1 MSLEKFLISD
11 QNDTFFVTLEVDR
24 TKLTVELATEIN
36 NFWGGNDDRADSMD
50 GDVVKAVI
58 KLYGSRVIRSMLC
71 FGGAVFDV
79 QSEPQMAKVATFW
92 TGQMQEEEGWPGADG
107 TPHGALGI
115 RVVAA
120 DASMPGFDECDL
132 DEVTA

>member
-1 MSLEKFLISD
+1 MSFEKFLVSD

-24 TKLTVELATEIN
+24 SKLTVELATQIN

-58 KLYGSRVIRSMLC
+58 KLYGSRVMGLMLC
-71 FGGAVFDV
+71 SGGTVFMAVHG
-79 QSEPQMAKVATFW
+79 QAGQQW
-92 TGQMQEEEGWPGADG
+92 TAAMQQEEGWPGADG
-107 TPHGALGI
+107 SPHGAVGI

-120 DASMPGFDECDL
+120 DVEIPGFDECDL

>member
-1 MSLEKFLISD
+1 
-11 QNDTFFVTLEVDR
+11 
-24 TKLTVELATEIN
+24 
-36 NFWGGNDDRADSMD
+36 
-50 GDVVKAVI
+50 
-58 KLYGSRVIRSMLC
+58 
-71 FGGAVFDV
+71 
-79 QSEPQMAKVATFW
+79 MAKVATFW